1 MTAPMSRTAP
11 ASLAPPP
18 ARATSRVW
26 YLVAAGLLMIGVAI
40 AATGISQSI
49 ATVEEMYR
57 VVMPGR
63 AEIVLPPG
71 GTTLYAESRSV
82 VDGKAYEVD
91 GELEFRCGITDAG
104 GKAIPLERASS
115 KVTYSIGGYQG
126 RNVFDIDVAVAGT
139 YVLSCEAPRS
149 FTLAVGRGVGTWIVV
164 AIVGGLVPAAL
175 AVLVF
180 VIVLIKR
187 SRHQRGAKAQAAKAE
202 TPP

>member
-1 MTAPMSRTAP
+1 
-11 ASLAPPP
+11 
-18 ARATSRVW
+18 
-26 YLVAAGLLMIGVAI
+26 VAGGLLMIGVAI
-40 AATGISQSI
+40 AATGVSQSI
-49 ATVEEMYR
+49 ATIEEMYR

-82 VDGKAYEVD
+82 VDGKAYSVED
-91 GELEFRCGITDAG
+91 LDFHCGVTNPG

-115 KVTYSIGGYQG
+115 KVTYSIGGYEG
-126 RNVFDIDVAVAGT
+126 RNVFDIDVDVAGT

-149 FTLAVGRGVGTWIVV
+149 FTLAVGRGVGTWRVV
-164 AIVGGLVPAAL
+164 AVVGGLVPAAL

-187 SRHQRGAKAQAAKAE
+187 SRHQRGGRDQAAAPAE
-202 TPP
+202 TPE